1 MIQGQYRYS
10 ILQVPE
16 AVTPLKLR
24 GHLRKEIE
32 AVQATAKNEEDIIL
46 IRLFVLEKVLF
57 GLGQK
62 KVDSILHGIV
72 AKCPNIQRIE
82 LEPLSRPLSAEE
94 MQEAAEDAQA
104 NLEALTQRVM
114 ATKGL
119 GAPTA

>member
-46 IRLFVLEKVLF
+46 ISLFVLEKVLF

-114 ATKGL
+114 ASKGL
-119 GAPTA
+119 GMPTA

>member
-32 AVQATAKNEEDIIL
+32 AAQATAKNEEDIIL

-114 ATKGL
+114 ASKGL
-119 GAPTA
+119 GTPTA

>member
-114 ATKGL
+114 ASKGL
-119 GAPTA
+119 GTPTA

>member
-114 ATKGL
+114 ASKGL
-119 GAPTA
+119 GMPTA

>member
-10 ILQVPE
+10 IQQVPE

-114 ATKGL
+114 ASKGL

>member
-119 GAPTA
+119 GTPAA